1 MKFIYT
7 AFFICFLVSF
17 CSMAQGVVVVFS
29 EDGDPFYLVLNG
41 VKQNPTPQTNV
52 RVDGLSAPYYKA
64 KIIFADAAKGELGS
78 NVITQDAYAK
88 NYMENTYRI
97 KKNKKG
103 ESKLRMF
110 SSVPVP
116 PTYNPPPDMYV
127 AHYGAPP
134 PPPSD
139 LSINANAQTNTG
151 TVSIGVAGVNTT
163 IAAPDRNSG
172 QIGVNVNGTNVRV
185 GVNANGTGNVN
196 VNANQRPT
204 PGQPAAYTP
213 PVRED
218 MYNDNPDC
226 RWPMHRLEFNALLEK
241 MRKENFTPGRVNAA
255 QQALATNCLSTDEVI
270 EICRVMNDD
279 YASFTFAKNA
289 YPRVTDRKNYRRVPY
304 ILIIEQN
311 RIDLNKFID
320 NGGRE

>member
-1 MKFIYT
+1 
-7 AFFICFLVSF
+7 
-17 CSMAQGVVVVFS
+17 
-29 EDGDPFYLVLNG
+29 VLNG